1 VGEKRNQLRARAVI
15 HTGAMAA
22 FTNFYDWLAKQKN
35 LRTPIGD
42 MARETARDA
51 EFPKDVTTLD
61 GVIEHLQKTNASAV
75 AVARAR
81 ATWKVFARGGR

>member
-1 VGEKRNQLRARAVI
+1 
-15 HTGAMAA
+15 MAA

-35 LRTPIGD
+35 LRTPVGD

-51 EFPKDVTTLD
+51 SFPKDVTTLE
-61 GVIEHLQKTNASAV
+61 GVLEHLQKVNASSE

-81 ATWKVFARGGR
+81 ATWKAFSRGGR

>member
-1 VGEKRNQLRARAVI
+1 
-15 HTGAMAA
+15 MPA

-35 LRTPIGD
+35 LRTPVGE
-42 MARETARDA
+42 MAREIARDEA
-51 EFPKDVTTLD
+51 FPREVTTLEA
-61 GVIEHLQKTNASAV
+61 VLEHLQKTNASSA